1 MQIKKRRRDGLM
13 GVLDPGQGSREGRAG
28 DRTLSLSTRP
38 PELAEAGYAPQ
49 AGPRPALPLRPSG
62 RSGIRGRRRRA
73 PPLAAPS
80 CCFPAFLLLL
90 LAPSPRHPG
99 HVARGCGRE
108 GPSPTSGQTGS
119 RRLAGLRRAAAPWWP
134 GAALRCGPRLASS
147 AICCAARGTSAL
159 GRRRPPPPSRGCAG
173 CEGEATPLSS
183 LVISRPLRQSRALG
197 LKT

>member
-62 RSGIRGRRRRA
+62 HSGLRGRRRRA
-73 PPLAAPS
+73 PPPAAPS

-90 LAPSPRHPG
+90 LAPSPHHPG

-119 RRLAGLRRAAAPWWP
+119 RRLAGLRRAAAPWWL
-134 GAALRCGPRLASS
+134 GAALRATPCLLRHLLRG
-147 AICCAARGTSAL
+147 ARHVHT
-159 GRRRPPPPSRGCAG
+159 RPPPSSAAVLRRQPEGARVARGRQR
-173 CEGEATPLSS
+173 LS
-183 LVISRPLRQSRALG
+183 LPE
-197 LKT
+197 